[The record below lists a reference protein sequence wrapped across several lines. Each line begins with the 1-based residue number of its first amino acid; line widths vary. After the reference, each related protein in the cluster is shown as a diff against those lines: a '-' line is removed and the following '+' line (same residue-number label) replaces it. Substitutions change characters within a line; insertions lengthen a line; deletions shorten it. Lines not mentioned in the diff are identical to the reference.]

1 MSIPPPCHSVKII
14 INQIIFTK
22 LDSKFF
28 KIGKILKN
36 EDFLIT
42 HYLKY
47 DLEFMDSDKVN
58 LFDYHERMVWNQRKK
73 NLPVTLV
80 TGFLGSGKTTLL
92 QHILSQKRNL
102 KIAVAVNDLA
112 QINIDSQILERK
124 YKATIG
130 KYFDLVEVG

>member
-1 MSIPPPCHSVKII
+1 MY
-14 INQIIFTK
+14 
-22 LDSKFF
+22 
-28 KIGKILKN
+28 G
-36 EDFLIT
+36 
-42 HYLKY
+42 
-47 DLEFMDSDKVN
+47 DKVN
-58 LFDYHERMVWNQRKK
+58 LFDYHERQVWNQRQK

-112 QINIDSQILERK
+112 QINIDSQLLERK

-130 KYFDLVEVG
+130 KLVTVVEYWNVVCHSSLNLMI